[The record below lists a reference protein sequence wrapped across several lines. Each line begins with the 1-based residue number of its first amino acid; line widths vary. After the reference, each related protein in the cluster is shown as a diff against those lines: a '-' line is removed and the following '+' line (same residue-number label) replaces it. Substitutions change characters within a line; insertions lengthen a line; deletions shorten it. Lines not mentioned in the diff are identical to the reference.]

1 VYANYYDPKAGW
13 LGAEPIGQYGNALIG
28 LTDAAMDAAGN
39 AFVVHRRHL
48 DTETDLVA
56 NRFEAG
62 NGWTGSQ
69 LIEND
74 DSGQPTPHGIGLD
87 AHGDLWVFWRLSGTE
102 NSIDQLLLTQYDAD
116 VGWQGAV
123 PIASADQIFGFQT
136 VRPDGVNLLTWTTDN
151 GMFGSTYD
159 QMNGLGTV
167 NELSTSATVL
177 DTPELLFDGMGNGLF
192 LLSCKE
198 LSLCAAR
205 FLPGSGWSELEVVA
219 TSTGTA
225 RLDSAVMDGEG
236 RATIAW
242 VEHLEGAGTVHSLD
256 FR

>member
-1 VYANYYDPKAGW
+1 
-13 LGAEPIGQYGNALIG
+13 
-28 LTDAAMDAAGN
+28 
-39 AFVVHRRHL
+39 
-48 DTETDLVA
+48 
-56 NRFEAG
+56 
-62 NGWTGSQ
+62 
-69 LIEND
+69 
-74 DSGQPTPHGIGLD
+74 
-87 AHGDLWVFWRLSGTE
+87 
-102 NSIDQLLLTQYDAD
+102 
-116 VGWQGAV
+116 
-123 PIASADQIFGFQT
+123 
-136 VRPDGVNLLTWTTDN
+136 
-151 GMFGSTYD
+151 MFGSTYD

-225 RLDSAVMDGEG
+225 RLDSAVIDGEG
-236 RATIAW
+236 RATITW
-242 VEHLEGAGTVHSLD
+242 GEHLEGAGTVHSLD